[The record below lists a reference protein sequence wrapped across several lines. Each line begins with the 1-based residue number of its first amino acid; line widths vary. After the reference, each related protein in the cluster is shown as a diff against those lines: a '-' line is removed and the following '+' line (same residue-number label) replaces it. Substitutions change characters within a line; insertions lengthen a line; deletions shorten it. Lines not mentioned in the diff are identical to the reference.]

1 MKVTVALLM
10 TLIALLTTMTLKT
23 MNMHGGDD
31 LSSDGDGSDSHDS
44 AAAEDDDDDDDDA
57 AADDDVRL

>member
-1 MKVTVALLM
+1 M